1 MKNTNYIKQLLSG
14 LIIFSILS
22 FVGGEALLHHHE
34 YKPTNTHKVVKTDI
48 HNSVANNCLLCD
60 LLKNFQTYSA
70 TLQEYTLDYNY
81 SKYLNIFNLNIVIAN
96 RSNPIQGRAPP
107 AIA

>member
-1 MKNTNYIKQLLSG
+1 MKKTNYIKQFLSG

-22 FVGGEALLHHHE
+22 FVGGEALFHHHE

-48 HNSVANNCLLCD
+48 HNSVANTCLLCD

-70 TLQEYTLDYNY
+70 ALLQYTLDYNPIN
-81 SKYLNIFNLNIVIAN
+81 YLNISKPNIVIAN
-96 RSNPIQGRAPP
+96 SSNPIQGRAPP
-107 AIA
+107 AIV